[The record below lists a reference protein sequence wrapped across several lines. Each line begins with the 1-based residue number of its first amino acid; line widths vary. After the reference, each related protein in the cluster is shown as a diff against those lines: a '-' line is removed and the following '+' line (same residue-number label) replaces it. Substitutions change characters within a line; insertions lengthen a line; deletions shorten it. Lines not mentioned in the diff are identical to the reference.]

1 MEMMGKYA
9 KENAQGVN
17 INFVTMIF
25 HNKSSW
31 SVSIS
36 SLSSFIHLIED

>member
-9 KENAQGVN
+9 KENVQWVN
-17 INFVTMIF
+17 INFMTMIF

-36 SLSSFIHLIED
+36 SLNSFIHLIED